1 MLTNKKTYCKLFTG
15 NKWKGCV
22 IMYKI
27 ISALGGEYIRNKL
40 LELGYEIFGDID
52 NQEMLFKYLS
62 KKSHNVLILS
72 DRLPGFYSKYG
83 MIKKIR
89 DINKKIKIVV
99 ILEEDDEGFKKYLI
113 NNGVSDFFNN
123 GKFSLE
129 DVISR
134 IEKYENEDIKKTKN
148 IYLQVDET
156 EEKEEKSLL
165 SLNSQ
170 NIFAVFGNT
179 GAGKSLFTYLY
190 SKYLAEVSGL
200 KILILDFDTEK
211 GDINLLFNLPNVPK
225 YREYELPDDKNSS
238 LNYLV
243 DMIDKGI
250 FTEYNFENCLIKDKN
265 VDIIPGN
272 TSLNVCLNTMV
283 PSYYEK
289 ILEMA
294 KVKFDLIFLD
304 MSSSLFLD
312 STQFSVCN
320 ATDIFFLI
328 EANKVS
334 VERCKRTLREICENW
349 DIDKKKI
356 KILVNKYKSGSMEK
370 ELIKQLLREYEVIGF
385 LPFCDAI
392 EANLN
397 DGTQSIPRSIKEEFR
412 FLSSDMGLT
421 RKITF
426 MDKLFLK

>member
-1 MLTNKKTYCKLFTG
+1 
-15 NKWKGCV
+15 
-22 IMYKI
+22 MYKV
-27 ISALGGEYIRNKL
+27 ISALGGEFVKNKL
-40 LELGYEIFGDID
+40 VETGYEVIGDFD
-52 NQEMLFKYLS
+52 NQESLFRHLERKNY
-62 KKSHNVLILS
+62 NALILS
-72 DRLPGFYSKYG
+72 DNLAGFYSKYG
-83 MIKKIR
+83 LIKKIK
-89 DINKKIKIVV
+89 DMNKKIKMIV
-99 ILEEDDEGFKKYLI
+99 ILEEEDEKFKKYLVE
-113 NNGVSDFFNN
+113 NGIDDFFHN

-129 DVISR
+129 DITSR
-134 IEKYENEDIKKTKN
+134 IDMYESENLKKAQN
-148 IYLQVDET
+148 IYLKTSENIS
-156 EEKEEKSLL
+156 KEEKSII

-170 NIFAVFGNT
+170 NIFAIFGNT
-179 GAGKSLFTYLY
+179 GCGKSLFTYLY
-190 SKYLAEVSGL
+190 SKYLGAVSNL
-200 KILILDFDTEK
+200 KILVMDFDTEK
-211 GDINLLFNLPNVPK
+211 GDINLFFNLQNVPQ
-225 YREYELPDDKNSS
+225 YREYELPEDKNSS

-265 VDIIPGN
+265 IELVPGN
-272 TSLNVCLNTMV
+272 TSINVCLNTMV

-294 KVKFDLIFLD
+294 KIKFDVIFLD

-328 EANKVS
+328 EANKLS
-334 VERCKRTLREICENW
+334 VERCKRTLKEICENW

-356 KILVNKYKSGSMEK
+356 KILVNKYKNGSMEK

-385 LPFCDAI
+385 LPFCDDI
-392 EANLN
+392 EGNLN
-397 DGTQSIPRSIKEEFR
+397 DGTESIPKSMKEEFQ

-421 RKITF
+421 RKIKF